1 MPLKVLVVDD
11 TILFRKVISEA
22 IAGIPGVEVV
32 GTAANGRIAL
42 TRIKSLKP
50 DIMTLDLE
58 MPDMHGL
65 ELLQALR
72 NESIE
77 IGAIMVSCFT
87 VQGGELTM
95 QGFELGAFDFIT
107 KPDGGT
113 PQENI
118 NAIREA
124 LTPRFKAFI
133 AQMQARQRQRP
144 TMPARPFAP
153 APASTP
159 RAVIPQPAVSFSAKQ
174 AGSAEAASVTPVSAS
189 VSTAGKKISPVDAI
203 AIGISTG
210 GPKAL
215 TDMMPKLP
223 GKLGVPVFIVQH
235 MPPIFTA
242 SLAATLD
249 RRCAL
254 RVKEAENDEKV
265 VPDTVYIAP
274 GGRQMKVV
282 STADGQGKM
291 IKITDD
297 PPENNCRPAVDYL
310 FRSIAQQY
318 QGKATGVIM
327 TGMGSD
333 GSVGIRLMKRNG
345 AHIIAQDEASCVV
358 FGMPKAAIAT
368 GVVDVITSLDN
379 IAGEIAKTVLR

>member
-1 MPLKVLVVDD
+1 MALKVLVVDD

-22 IAGIPGVEVV
+22 IAAIPGVEVV
-32 GTAANGRIAL
+32 GSAANGKIAL
-42 TRIKSLKP
+42 TRIRSLKP

-58 MPDMHGL
+58 MPDMNGL
-65 ELLQALR
+65 ELLQAIR
-72 NESIE
+72 DESLE
-77 IGAIMVSCFT
+77 VGAVLVSCLT

-95 QGFELGAFDFIT
+95 KGFDLGAFDFIT
-107 KPDGGT
+107 KPDRGT
-113 PQENI
+113 PQENVI
-118 NAIREA
+118 AIKDA
-124 LTPRFKAFI
+124 LTPLFKAFA
-133 AQMQARQRQRP
+133 AQLASRRRERP
-144 TMPARPFAP
+144 TVLPAVTPAPALRVRSLSYPVASSIVTAP
-153 APASTP
+153 APEPASAT
-159 RAVIPQPAVSFSAKQ
+159 
-174 AGSAEAASVTPVSAS
+174 AS
-189 VSTAGKKISPVDAI
+189 SPVPGFYAKAMQTEAV

-215 TDMMPKLP
+215 TDMIPSLP

-249 RRCAL
+249 RRSAL

-265 VPDTVYIAP
+265 QPDTVYIAP
-274 GGRQMKVV
+274 GGRQMKIVA
-282 STADGQGKM
+282 SADGRSKL
-291 IKITDD
+291 IRITDD

-318 QGKATGVIM
+318 QGRATGVIM

-333 GSVGIRLMKRNG
+333 GSTGIRLMKRNG

-368 GVVDVITSLDN
+368 GVVDVVAPLHG
-379 IAGEIAKTVLR
+379 IAGEITKALNYRPV